1 MSLAL
6 LGIPLHQANV
16 LLQEA
21 KPYKSDN
28 EVLAMTNLVEAYQK
42 NNIREF
48 EKILRTNKWALHV
61 GKWGSISCRLCDP
74 ADPTWV
80 HQFRTGK

>member
-1 MSLAL
+1 MHQRCVWLCCTRSSLRQGSVSLQLPVGHASA
-6 LGIPLHQANV
+6 PSNHAV
-16 LLQEA
+16 QEA

-48 EKILRTNKWALHV
+48 EKILRTNK
-61 GKWGSISCRLCDP
+61 
-74 ADPTWV
+74 
-80 HQFRTGK
+80 

>member
-1 MSLAL
+1 M
-6 LGIPLHQANV
+6 
-16 LLQEA
+16 QEA

-28 EVLAMTNLVEAYQK
+28 EVVAMTNLVEAYQK

-61 GKWGSISCRLCDP
+61 GMCVSIPCRLCNHAGPTYLHP
-74 ADPTWV
+74 ARAGW
-80 HQFRTGK
+80 

>member
-1 MSLAL
+1 MSA
-6 LGIPLHQANV
+6 PSKCA
-16 LLQEA
+16 LQEA

-48 EKILRTNKWALHV
+48 EKILRTNK
-61 GKWGSISCRLCDP
+61 
-74 ADPTWV
+74 
-80 HQFRTGK
+80 

>member
-1 MSLAL
+1 M
-6 LGIPLHQANV
+6 
-16 LLQEA
+16 QEA

-48 EKILRTNKWALHV
+48 EKILRTNKCALCV
-61 GKWGSISCRLCDP
+61 GMWGSVPCRLCHHAGP
-74 ADPTWV
+74 HGWTV
-80 HQFRTGK
+80 